1 MVLFLPMVLKKSTR
15 LCTFLSILQDALRL
29 YIINSPV
36 VRAEPLR
43 FKKDGVY
50 GVVSIMFSFGCHIFG
65 CFTGLEYFIV
75 P

>member
-1 MVLFLPMVLKKSTR
+1 MHTIFLLFVGIKNVGDFYC
-15 LCTFLSILQDALRL
+15 LCHLLQDALRL

-50 GVVSIMFSFGCHIFG
+50 GVVSIA
-65 CFTGLEYFIV
+65 
-75 P
+75 